1 MDKQKILEML
11 DRHRKLFQVAFAVVN
26 RIPFNNSWGGGEN
39 LILDC
44 PSYRTAKLSTEVRI
58 IESSSVIIP
67 D

>member
-26 RIPFNNSWGGGEN
+26 RIPFNNSWGGKN